1 MAERRIAQRDY
12 DEVAQYIVD
21 EQRRRA
27 DNPKRQALERQWA
40 QVDRQ
45 VAMEPVKYAA
55 AEGVSRKRLDAR
67 KWMPETELPLQAQ
80 SLEVLL
86 ADTTRL
92 LFPQGNEWFT
102 AHAAMTD
109 EYAERVG
116 ERPLVHGDSFGT
128 EPGPIDQETADILLH
143 AALDHIHQS
152 YNFRAH
158 WARMIGE
165 AVKYGTFAGQLRMA
179 VPTVVSNEYRGKRI
193 AKAKMPVL
201 VPRTIKRTYLDD
213 AAMHYMGTSQYVQP
227 STVTQYWQRHAD
239 IMESVAH
246 GDSGWIA
253 AEVARL
259 DQKKIKTAAGH
270 IEMLE
275 FEGDVFMPRTRG
287 GDIAITDR
295 IWTVAVTGGPR
306 VVRVREFAQPFRSTI
321 HGVYQHDDADSPYGS
336 SPLLKGYPLQYA
348 ASEAMNRL
356 MQSAI
361 LNTEPPI
368 TYDDQDQVLTDS
380 GGPLIHPG
388 AQWPSGR
395 PDKIKA
401 VQIGDPAAL
410 LAMTQTLNFMYEALT
425 AVNDPR
431 RGGDVKSHTTALAN
445 DIQASRGVLRT
456 EHFVNQLQ
464 VGAVLTWLHMEM
476 EMARKALGQGQAVFV
491 DQRGIRGFI
500 DIAGAHIPDDAVF
513 MVEGARGSLSKRDTR
528 DQMIQAFQLL
538 AQIEPL
544 AIQLGGQPSDWSDI
558 KRRIL
563 EEFNITD
570 ADTILRP
577 AAQGTA
583 GPPQGGPAVPPELAA
598 LMGGGQQQA
607 A

>member
-1 MAERRIAQRDY
+1 MADRRIASRDY

-27 DNPKRQALERQWA
+27 DNPKRVTLEKHWKEI
-40 QVDRQ
+40 DRQ
-45 VAMEPVKYAA
+45 IAMTPIVYQP
-55 AEGVSRKRLDAR
+55 AEQTTRAQRDAR
-67 KWMPETELPLQAQ
+67 KWMPATELPLQAQ
-80 SLEVLL
+80 TLEVLL
-86 ADTTRL
+86 ADVVRL
-92 LFPQGNEWFT
+92 LFPAGNEWFT
-102 AHAAMTD
+102 AHAALTD

-116 ERPLVHGDSFGT
+116 AKPLIHGDAAGT
-128 EPGPIDQETADILLH
+128 EPGQIDQETADILLH
-143 AALDHIHQS
+143 ATLDHIHQS
-152 YNFRAH
+152 YNFRQH
-158 WARMIGE
+158 WSRMLGE
-165 AVKYGTFAGQLRMA
+165 AIKYGTFAGQLRMA
-179 VPTVVSNEYRGKRI
+179 LPTVVTNDYRGKRVAG
-193 AKAKMPVL
+193 AKVPVI
-201 VPRTIKRTYLDD
+201 VPRTIKRTFLDD
-213 AAMHYMGTSQYVQP
+213 AAMQYMHTSQHIQP

-239 IMESVAH
+239 ILEAVSH
-246 GDSGWIA
+246 GENGWIA
-253 AEVARL
+253 AEVKRL
-259 DQKKIKTAAGH
+259 DEKKIKTERGH

-287 GDIAITDR
+287 DDIAIRDK
-295 IWTVAVTGGPR
+295 IWTVAVTGGAR
-306 VVRVREFAQPFRSTI
+306 IVRVRDFDYPFRSTI
-321 HGVYQHDDADSPYGS
+321 TGVYQHDDADSPYGS

-368 TYDDQDQVLTDS
+368 AYDDQDTTLADA

-395 PDKIKA
+395 PDKINA
-401 VQIGDPAAL
+401 VTIGDPAAL
-410 LAMTQTLNFMYEALT
+410 LAVSQTLNFMYEALT

-456 EHFVNQLQ
+456 EHFVNQMQ
-464 VGAVLTWLHMEM
+464 AGPVLTWLHMEM
-476 EMARKALGQGQAVFV
+476 EMARKAMGAGQPVRV
-491 DQRGIRGFI
+491 DTRGVRGFI
-500 DIAGAHIPDDAVF
+500 DIAAVHIPDDAVF
-513 MVEGARGSLSKRDTR
+513 VVEGARGSLSKRETR
-528 DQMIQAFQLL
+528 DMMIQAFQLL

-544 AIQLGGQPSDWSDI
+544 AIQLGGAPSDWNDI

-570 ADTILRP
+570 ADTILGP
-577 AAQGTA
+577 AAQGASGPAA
-583 GPPQGGPAVPPELAA
+583 GGTAVPPDIAA
-598 LMGGGQQQA
+598 MLGGVPQA